1 MQTWRLDGG
10 HSTLVLASQ
19 GGIPEV
25 IYWGKALHISEDL
38 TTLTHASSLDVT
50 GGMLDS
56 VPPLSLCP
64 QPIDLFPGQPG
75 LVLRDIDGQ
84 AILPDFKL
92 VGTETLGNSI
102 AFECSDDDYDFDLI
116 LRLEIDCDAET
127 GVLTLRTEVTCSEEI
142 RTVWVAAPT
151 LPLPY
156 GVEKTIEF
164 AGKWTGEFQR
174 HENPMS
180 QGARLRESN
189 TGRSGHETFPAL
201 IVPAD
206 TGCMGFHYGWSGGH
220 KMVSAQLSDGRRYVQ
235 FGNATNS
242 SLIPNHAAS
251 SEKLYAV
258 WGADENAM
266 AAAFQ
271 AFARKSLCQPHHQS
285 VPRPVHYNCWEAIY
299 FDHDIEVLKDIA
311 SRAAALGAE
320 RFVLDDGWF
329 GQRNDDTSSL
339 GDWDIDRSKY
349 PDGLTPLIDHVQSEG
364 MRFGIWFEP
373 EMVNKASALYAA
385 HPDWVLGGDEQPLG
399 RNQLTLNLDRDDVI
413 NYLFGKIDAVLDEYD
428 IDYVKWDH
436 NRVLPIKDDRQTRA
450 FYRLI
455 DALKGKHPN
464 VDFESCASG
473 GGRIDYGVLQYCS
486 RVWLSD
492 SNDALER
499 WKMQLSAAAF
509 LPNEVT
515 GSHVGPRLC
524 HTSGRVL
531 PMQFRAWVAASRHM
545 GFEMDPRELT
555 EEEAE
560 ILKEVTTWYKMNRDW
575 LQTGTALRLPQTDPA
590 TMGEIQIAEDGT
602 RFVAMMAQME
612 VSDQV
617 SPHRIRLAG
626 LEPDQQY
633 QISLRNPQDAAKVSR
648 GFVALRAQPVT
659 LSGRALMDHGVQ
671 VPNAFPATMWVLEGH
686 IA

>member
-10 HSTLVLASQ
+10 SSTLVLASG

-25 IYWGKALHISEDL
+25 IYWGRSLPISEDL
-38 TTLTHASSLDVT
+38 ATLAHASSLDVT

-56 VPPLSLCP
+56 VPALSLCP
-64 QPIDLFPGQPG
+64 QAVDLFPGQPG
-75 LVLRDIDGQ
+75 LTLRDIDGR
-84 AILPDFKL
+84 AIVPDFKL
-92 VGTETLGNSI
+92 DTADISETGI
-102 AFECSDDDYDFDLI
+102 TFECVDDDYDYDI
-116 LRLEIDCDAET
+116 ALRLEIACDPET
-127 GVLTLRTEVTCSEEI
+127 GVLTLRTHVICQQEI
-142 RTVWVAAPT
+142 RTIWVAAPT

-156 GVEKTIEF
+156 GVDKTIEF

-174 HENPMS
+174 HENPMT

-201 IVPAD
+201 IVPSD
-206 TGCMGFHYGWSGGH
+206 NGCMGFHYGWSGGH

-242 SLIPNHAAS
+242 SLIPHHFAA

-258 WGADENAM
+258 WAETENDM
-266 AAAFQ
+266 AAALQ
-271 AFARKSLCQPHHQS
+271 KFARKTLCRPYNAETPH
-285 VPRPVHYNCWEAIY
+285 PVHYNCWEAIY
-299 FDHDIEVLKDIA
+299 FDHNIEVLKDIA
-311 SRAAALGAE
+311 TRAAALGAE

-329 GQRNDDTSSL
+329 GNRDDDTSSL
-339 GDWDIDRSKY
+339 GDWDIDRRKY

-373 EMVNKASALYAA
+373 EMVNKESQLYND
-385 HPDWVLGGDEQPLG
+385 HPEWVLGGDEQPLG
-399 RNQLTLNLDRDDVI
+399 RNQLTLNLDHEGVTD
-413 NYLFGKIDAVLDEYD
+413 YLFDKIHAVLDEYD

-436 NRVLPIKDDRQTRA
+436 NRVLPLKDDGQTRA

-455 DALKGKHPN
+455 DALKRKHPN

-473 GGRIDYGVLQYCS
+473 GGRIDYGVLEYCS

-499 WKMQLSAAAF
+499 WRMQTSASAF
-509 LPNEVT
+509 LPNEIM
-515 GSHVGPRLC
+515 GSHVGPRIC
-524 HTSGRVL
+524 HTSGRIL

-555 EEEAE
+555 DEDAE

-575 LQTGTALRLPQTDPA
+575 LHAGTIHNLPQTDPA
-590 TMGEIQIAEDGT
+590 TMGEIQIAEDGS
-602 RFVAMMAQME
+602 RFVAMMAQMT

-617 SPHRIRLAG
+617 SPHRIRLTG
-626 LEPDQQY
+626 LDPDQSY
-633 QISLRNPQDAAKVSR
+633 QVSLRNPQDAATVSR
-648 GFVALRAQPVT
+648 GNVALRAQPVT

-671 VPNAFPATMWVLEGH
+671 TPNAFPATMWVIEGH
-686 IA
+686 AI